1 MSPELW
7 LLVANPSAQSGQA
20 AGRAGAAIAALAGN
34 GISVEVLSTLADGGT
49 VDAVERTLRA
59 GSFAGV
65 IAMGGDGTF
74 HEVAN
79 GLLQSGTGLPLGL
92 IPAGTGNNQARSV
105 GLPLEDLRA
114 AAACIAAGRTTRMD
128 GARLTAWDTDGVPL
142 KEVWAFDS
150 IGFGFSARALQ
161 FRFEDKAA
169 VERTTFL
176 RELYQ
181 GELVYA
187 GAAVRALVAS
197 YFEDHRFAARVT
209 TAHGTV
215 LYEDL
220 HDLIVNNTRI
230 YARAWVIDP
239 TSRHDDGQMELLPIH
254 GMDEWATLALVNLD
268 GNPLREWMDG
278 DTGASVVRAA
288 QFEIEL
294 AGRLGEPEIP
304 AQVDGEPWPTV
315 GRVRITVHRGALTV
329 IVNDSTGITDS
340 VGPPSAPGEDRSDRQ
355 LPAPWPF

>member
-1 MSPELW
+1 MSRELW

-20 AGRAGAAIAALAGN
+20 AGRAGAAVAALAAN

-49 VDAVERTLRA
+49 VDAVDRTLRG

-79 GLLQSGTGLPLGL
+79 GLLCSGTGLPLGL
-92 IPAGTGNNQARSV
+92 IPAGTGNNQARSM
-105 GLPLEDLRA
+105 GLPLEDLHA

-128 GARLTAWDTDGVPL
+128 GARLSTWDTDGVPL

-197 YFEDHRFAARVT
+197 YFEDHRFDAWVT

-239 TSRHDDGQMELLPIH
+239 TSRHDDGQMELLPVR

-278 DTGASVVRAA
+278 DTGASVVRAS

-294 AGRLGEPEIP
+294 AGRPGEPEIP

-315 GRVRITVHRGALTV
+315 GRVRIAVHRGALSV
-329 IVNDSTGITDS
+329 LVNDSSTIPT
-340 VGPPSAPGEDRSDRQ
+340 P
-355 LPAPWPF
+355 LWPAPASGK